1 MKRRI
6 VITGAS
12 SEIGLAIA
20 GKIIVPGDEALLHYS
35 RNLGYL
41 KTWQKNKRYT
51 VIQADFSREKELD
64 NFCNQI
70 GDADI
75 LVNAAACTICDILP
89 ALTNEQIEKMIKVN
103 ITALTK
109 ICRKV
114 IPSMLAK
121 RKGCILNISSVTA
134 RKGNRG
140 QSVYAGT
147 KGYIESFSRGVAA
160 EFGSKG
166 LRINCLAPGPV
177 NSGSLKGLLNYAA
190 EEIKQ
195 NIAAGHIGTPADIA
209 AAAAFLCS
217 DEASFING
225 AVLAVDGGFMKG
237 V

>member
-1 MKRRI
+1 MKHRI

-20 GKIIVPGDEALLHYS
+20 GRIIRPRDEALLQYS
-35 RNLGYL
+35 RNINNL
-41 KTWQKNKRYT
+41 KNWRKNKNCT
-51 VIQADFSREKELD
+51 FFQADFSKDKDLD
-64 NFCNQI
+64 KFCLQI

-75 LVNAAACTICDILP
+75 LINAAASTICDLLP
-89 ALTNEQIEKMIKVN
+89 NLTNEQIEKMIKVN
-103 ITALTK
+103 IIAVTK
-109 ICRKV
+109 ICRTV

-121 RKGCILNISSVTA
+121 HQGCILNISSVTA

-147 KGYIESFSRGVAA
+147 KGYIESFSRALAA
-160 EFGSKG
+160 EFGGKG
-166 LRINCLAPGPV
+166 IRINCLAPGPV

-195 NIAAGHIGTPADIA
+195 NIAAGHLGTPADIA
-209 AAAAFLCS
+209 TAAAFLCS
-217 DEASFING
+217 EEASFING
-225 AVLAVDGGFMKG
+225 AVLSVDGGFMKG